1 MSETKCPHCST
12 VIPAEMTVMPVCYIC
27 GGDMSA
33 QPTQVWAAIDMKQDN
48 TRHCPEC
55 NETIKSLLTMDCPN
69 CNAALPIPGT
79 AVEDGE
85 KEKEKFNQMV
95 QAAEAEDK
103 AAAAAAAAFVA
114 AEVMEAPV
122 APAIEEPSAPIIEEP
137 VAPATPVT
145 RVPELPPIPERPPVS
160 ESLGTLPPPA
170 APAPKAAPQ
179 EGFFAKL
186 LRALGFKK

>member
-1 MSETKCPHCST
+1 
-12 VIPAEMTVMPVCYIC
+12 MTVMPVCYIC

-55 NETIKSLLTMDCPN
+55 NETIKSLLTMECPN
-69 CNAALPIPGT
+69 CNAALPVPGM
-79 AVEDGE
+79 AIEDGE

-103 AAAAAAAAFVA
+103 AAAAAAA
-114 AEVMEAPV
+114 PV
-122 APAIEEPSAPIIEEP
+122 APAPEP
-137 VAPATPVT
+137 VAPPIPEPVAPPTPVAKA
-145 RVPELPPIPERPPVS
+145 PELPPIPERPVAEPVV
-160 ESLGTLPPPA
+160 SLPTPPA
-170 APAPKAAPQ
+170 PSAPKAAPQ

-186 LRALGFKK
+186 LRLFGLKK